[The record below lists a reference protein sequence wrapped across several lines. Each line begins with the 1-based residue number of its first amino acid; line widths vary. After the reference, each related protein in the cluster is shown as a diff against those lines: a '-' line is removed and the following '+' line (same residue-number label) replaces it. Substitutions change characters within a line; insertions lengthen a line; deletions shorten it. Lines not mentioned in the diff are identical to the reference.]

1 MKFKNY
7 VNKFNHNNRILSEED
22 LLQMRLEQI
31 FDQEPDIMS
40 QNEDIGIPSYEEL
53 QMSPFAE
60 WVAPFTNDM
69 GESDGGYWQ
78 SKKDD
83 LEVNLPLPSESPMFQ
98 LGVKKDVSVQPTENI
113 SEQISEQGQKKLSL
127 PESLIF
133 SPLQALP
140 GNAIGYK
147 LFNTLNKLISGSPK
161 DLNSKYSGLSPLQA
175 VQKAASKSPFG
186 KSSEKQYYGISS
198 HLADGEKPSKFMQE
212 QNNFYKL
219 GEITDP
225 DLKNMYI
232 KKAAAMYGLDPSS
245 PDAYERVKNTD
256 VVMPKPDSQLYN
268 QIKNSET
275 FQKWVA
281 ENYWKIKNNE
291 DYETSITFPGALLD
305 PDKRALYAT
314 IHRAGIQAKVKE
326 DGSLLGGL
334 GDGFDFEKWELKH
347 YKDAKNLKDFFTTP
361 FYNQII
367 RANNRAHNQQEAGQ
381 ITNYILSTFLNLS
394 KDEVEEILKKHGK
407 LR

>member
-1 MKFKNY
+1 
-7 VNKFNHNNRILSEED
+7 
-22 LLQMRLEQI
+22 
-31 FDQEPDIMS
+31 
-40 QNEDIGIPSYEEL
+40 
-53 QMSPFAE
+53 
-60 WVAPFTNDM
+60 
-69 GESDGGYWQ
+69 
-78 SKKDD
+78 
-83 LEVNLPLPSESPMFQ
+83 
-98 LGVKKDVSVQPTENI
+98 
-113 SEQISEQGQKKLSL
+113 
-127 PESLIF
+127 
-133 SPLQALP
+133 
-140 GNAIGYK
+140 
-147 LFNTLNKLISGSPK
+147 
-161 DLNSKYSGLSPLQA
+161 
-175 VQKAASKSPFG
+175 
-186 KSSEKQYYGISS
+186 
-198 HLADGEKPSKFMQE
+198 
-212 QNNFYKL
+212 
-219 GEITDP
+219 
-225 DLKNMYI
+225 
-232 KKAAAMYGLDPSS
+232 
-245 PDAYERVKNTD
+245 
-256 VVMPKPDSQLYN
+256 MPKQGSQLYN

-326 DGSLLGGL
+326 DGSLIGGL

-394 KDEVEEILKKHGK
+394 KDEVEEILKKLGK